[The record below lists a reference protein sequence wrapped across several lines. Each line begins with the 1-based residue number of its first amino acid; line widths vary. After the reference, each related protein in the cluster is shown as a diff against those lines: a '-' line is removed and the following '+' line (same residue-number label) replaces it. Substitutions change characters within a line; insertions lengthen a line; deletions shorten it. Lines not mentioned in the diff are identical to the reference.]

1 MKKNQVETVEL
12 KSTTKIQ
19 QEELESEYELEEE
32 RISKLEESLTE
43 ITQEGKKEWGKMNRA
58 SQESGEPLSIPTY
71 T

>member
-43 ITQEGKKEWGKMNRA
+43 ITQEGKKE
-58 SQESGEPLSIPTY
+58 
-71 T
+71 